1 MNERIEELFGKALDQ
16 AVPETWTTLN
26 PTQLSKLKDK
36 FAELIVRE
44 CSVVARNTNL
54 EDVEGGDSAVL
65 REAAKQI
72 QKHFG
77 IE

>member
-1 MNERIEELFGKALDQ
+1 MNQRIYELASQAGMAEGFG
-16 AVPETWTTLN
+16 PEVWQTTF
-26 PTQLSKLKDK
+26 TDR

-65 REAAKQI
+65 REVAKQI

-77 IE
+77 VE